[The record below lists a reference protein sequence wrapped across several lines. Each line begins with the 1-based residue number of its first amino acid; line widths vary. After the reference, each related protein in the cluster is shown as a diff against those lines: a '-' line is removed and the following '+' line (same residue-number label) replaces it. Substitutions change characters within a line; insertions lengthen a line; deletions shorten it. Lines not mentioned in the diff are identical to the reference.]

1 MKKLII
7 MFAVALLLTACG
19 GRTTV
24 GINKANISP
33 RFDASKVN
41 RVAVIGFGQNTGL
54 KYDTTIIAD
63 KFTAE
68 LVSSEIFSLMDRND
82 IDKIMKEF
90 GFQQQVA
97 TTGLLN
103 EETMERLKALGADS
117 ILTGKL
123 ISFKQVDRGHNIL
136 FAEAHLLAKLLR
148 IETGEVLWSA
158 EMQKR
163 SKMDGGKDAD
173 GAEILLSD
181 IITEMSI
188 PLNTEDKYKRLMR
201 KTFH

>member
-1 MKKLII
+1 MKKII
-7 MFAVALLLTACG
+7 LLVVSMLFLVGCG
-19 GRTTV
+19 SQTTV
-24 GINKANISP
+24 GINKGKVSP
-33 RFDASKVN
+33 RFDAKQIN
-41 RVAVIGFGQNTGL
+41 RVAVIGFGKNSNL
-54 KYDTTIIAD
+54 KYDTSIIAD

-68 LVSSEIFSLMDRND
+68 LVSSKIFALMDRND

-90 GFQQQVA
+90 GFQQTVS

-103 EETMERLKALGADS
+103 EKTMQKLQALGADS

-136 FAEAHLLAKLLR
+136 FSEVHLLAKLLK

-163 SKMDGGKDAD
+163 SKMKKDKDAEA
-173 GAEILLSD
+173 AEVMLSD
-181 IITEMSI
+181 IITEMSK
-188 PLNTEDKYKRLMR
+188 PLNGEKSSMFKKLL
-201 KTFH
+201 KF